1 MRQLDK
7 SFVEEVKAC
16 ATHFKDLS
24 SFDYAAEAY
33 IKLGDTNALV
43 ELYIDSQQVNMVT
56 GDVQNLQFMKFRFI
70 WFWSWLLQIK
80 KLLLPII
87 NIYPQWQDAF
97 TLCEEHPQYKE
108 QVFIPY
114 ANYLAENDQFDEA
127 QEAYNKAG

>member
-56 GDVQNLQFMKFRFI
+56 GDVQNLQFMKFRLI
-70 WFWSWLLQIK
+70 
-80 KLLLPII
+80 
-87 NIYPQWQDAF
+87 
-97 TLCEEHPQYKE
+97 
-108 QVFIPY
+108 
-114 ANYLAENDQFDEA
+114 
-127 QEAYNKAG
+127 